1 MRQRPCSA
9 STASASSATAAAR
22 RAPSGARFAWS
33 PPSWRSA
40 STSTFGKRSRRTVT
54 PRPEVRGSAIAGT
67 GMYVPDTK
75 LTNQDF
81 ERMVDTSDEWIRE
94 RTGIIER
101 RIAAPEQASSDLAL
115 EASKRALEMAGLG
128 PEDVDQIIIATT
140 TPDRYLPSCACTL
153 QQKLGAR
160 RAAAYDLFAACTGFI
175 YGLGLGRSVIA
186 SGMA

>member
-1 MRQRPCSA
+1 
-9 STASASSATAAAR
+9 
-22 RAPSGARFAWS
+22 ARFARS
-33 PPSWRSA
+33 PPSWRST

-67 GMYVPDTK
+67 GMYVPETR

-115 EASKRALEMAGLG
+115 IASQRALAMAGL
-128 PEDVDQIIIATT
+128 EATDIDQIILATT
-140 TPDRYLPSCACTL
+140 TPDRFLPSCACTL
-153 QQKLGAR
+153 QYKLGATN
-160 RAAAYDLFAACTGFI
+160 AAAYAAF
-175 YGLGLGRSVIA
+175 
-186 SGMA
+186 